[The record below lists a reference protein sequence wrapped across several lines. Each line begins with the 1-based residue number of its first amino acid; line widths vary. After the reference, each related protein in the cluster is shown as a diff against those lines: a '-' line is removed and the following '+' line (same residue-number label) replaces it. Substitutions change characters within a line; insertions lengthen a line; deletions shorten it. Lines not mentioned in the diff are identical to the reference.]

1 MGGTRSGAASARHIG
16 RRHEKEKEEK
26 VILSP
31 FVMTMNST
39 TKNVLIAIVV
49 IIVALVLARYTI
61 FKDAIDEWGAGLE
74 RIGAW
79 EDQYRRENPDATD
92 EQVDAAFRAGIAN
105 IEVWKAQYKKDHPEA
120 TDAEVNAAFE
130 AMWD

>member
-1 MGGTRSGAASARHIG
+1 
-16 RRHEKEKEEK
+16 
-26 VILSP
+26 
-31 FVMTMNST
+31 MTMSST
-39 TKNVLIAIVV
+39 TRNVLITIGV
-49 IIVALVLARYTI
+49 IIVALVLARYTV
-61 FKDAIDEWGAGLE
+61 FKEAIDEWGAGLE

-92 EQVDAAFRAGIAN
+92 EEVDAAFRAGIAN
-105 IEVWKAQYKKDHPEA
+105 IEAWQADYKAKHPNA